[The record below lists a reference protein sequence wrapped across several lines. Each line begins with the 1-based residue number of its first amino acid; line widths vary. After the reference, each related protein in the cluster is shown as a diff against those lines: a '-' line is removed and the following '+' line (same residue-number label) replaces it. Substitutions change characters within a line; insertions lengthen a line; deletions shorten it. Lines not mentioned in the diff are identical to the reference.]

1 MENKVKNT
9 ADANDSAGATKLKVS
24 GSRKKFYTKETVGN
38 LITQRGIFLEVYLP
52 ALLGNND
59 RPTNRPNDRPTER
72 VKEKLNFQ

>member
-52 ALLGNND
+52 YDPVLSVRWSVGRLVG
-59 RPTNRPNDRPTER
+59 
-72 VKEKLNFQ
+72 LS